1 MLPDKLTPCPSPNLQ
16 GTFGGRKPTFGRA
29 AVPKPGG
36 MLPFT
41 PKVERSQAELDA
53 YEQRLVEEC
62 ESMSRTTQRDTSK
75 VRWPFAASRCEAH
88 APSACSGLASTA
100 VRTS

>member
-36 MLPFT
+36 MLLCM
-41 PKVERSQAELDA
+41 PKVERSQAEIDA

-62 ESMSRTTQRDTSK
+62 ESMSRAMQRDTSK
-75 VRWPFAASRCEAH
+75 VRSVGPLRPRAARH
-88 APSACSGLASTA
+88 TPHRLAPA
-100 VRTS
+100 